1 MNHGTVVAVTLSQ
14 PGRSLTKKRERSRV
28 GVSKHRVP
36 IEEEHAQVETIAQA
50 LRGILHPAAS
60 ERILTITVSK
70 EGQIVGAGISSQT
83 EIPIRL
89 L

>member
-1 MNHGTVVAVTLSQ
+1 M
-14 PGRSLTKKRERSRV
+14 
-28 GVSKHRVP
+28 SKHRVT
-36 IEEEHAQVETIAQA
+36 IEEELEQAEKIKQA
-50 LRGILHPAAS
+50 LLGILCPAAS

-70 EGQIVGAGISSQT
+70 EGQIVGAGISSKT